1 MKLNHDCVRDLL
13 LTVEESTID
22 ETLSLY
28 FLPQKQRLE
37 NYQVDDIAYTIQR
50 LKEAGYLNVMDI
62 TTSDGYSAIINSITW
77 NGHQFLDNIR
87 DKSIWEKTKEKASVV
102 GGVSLPILSE
112 LAKSYLAEKLGLKS

>member
-13 LTVEESTID
+13 LTVEESD
-22 ETLSLY
+22 RNELLSLH
-28 FLPQKQRLE
+28 FLLDKNKLQSYSE
-37 NYQVDDIAYTIQR
+37 DDIVYTIQR
-50 LKEAGYLNVMDI
+50 LIEAGYINAD
-62 TTSDGYSAIINSITW
+62 TQTYFEGQDAIISSITW

>member
-13 LTVEESTID
+13 LTVEESD
-22 ETLSLY
+22 RNELLSLH
-28 FLPQKQRLE
+28 FLLDKNKLQSYSE
-37 NYQVDDIAYTIQR
+37 DDIFYTIQR
-50 LKEAGYLNVMDI
+50 LIEAGYINAD
-62 TTSDGYSAIINSITW
+62 TQTYFEGQDAIISSITW

>member
-13 LTVEESTID
+13 LTVEESDHNEI
-22 ETLSLY
+22 LSLH
-28 FLPQKQRLE
+28 FLLPKNKLQSYSE
-37 NYQVDDIAYTIQR
+37 EDIFYTIQR
-50 LKEAGYLNVMDI
+50 LVEAGYINAD
-62 TTSDGYSAIINSITW
+62 TQTYFEGQDAIISSITW

-112 LAKSYLAEKLGLKS
+112 IAKSYLAEKLGLKS